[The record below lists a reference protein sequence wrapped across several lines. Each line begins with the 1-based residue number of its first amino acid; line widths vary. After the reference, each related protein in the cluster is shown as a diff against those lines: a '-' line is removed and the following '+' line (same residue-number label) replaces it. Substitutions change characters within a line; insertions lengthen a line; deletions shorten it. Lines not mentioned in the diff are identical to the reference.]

1 MVSRSFSWSLCLG
14 LSYGLVS
21 GIPHAEPRSRAP
33 QAQFAARVEGVL
45 VDVEVTRGGKPV
57 EGLTA
62 SDFSLRDDGV
72 PQTIEVSPSSTGAVN
87 TVLALDSSE
96 STAGQRLVDL
106 TAAGRA
112 FIDNLVSGDQA
123 ALVTFNHFVQPVLL
137 LTEDL
142 SAVRIALGRLRPQ
155 GNTALIDGVYT
166 ALLTAHD
173 AIGATLIVV
182 YTDGVDTASWLD
194 GDEVVDAATR
204 SNAVVEAV
212 VTRSAHAYPE
222 LRRVVDATAGQI
234 VEIGPRSDLTREF
247 ARLLAEF
254 RHRYLVT
261 FVPQGVAPVGY
272 HRLEVR
278 VRGGGLVVHARPGYI
293 RDPKND

>member
-1 MVSRSFSWSLCLG
+1 MRPCLTWIIG
-14 LSYGLVS
+14 LGMSCALLS
-21 GIPHAEPRSRAP
+21 GAPHAEPRSRGP
-33 QAQFAARVEGVL
+33 QAQFAARAEGVL

-62 SDFSLRDDGV
+62 ADLSLRDDGV
-72 PQTIEVSPSSTGAVN
+72 PQAIEVAPSSNGAVN
-87 TVLALDSSE
+87 TVLALDSSG

-106 TAAGRA
+106 TAAGRT
-112 FIDNLVSGDQA
+112 FIDNLVSGDRT
-123 ALVTFNHFVQPVLL
+123 ALVTFNHFVQPVLP

-142 SAVRIALGRLRPQ
+142 SAVRVALGRLQPR

-166 ALLTAHD
+166 ALLTAQD

-182 YTDGVDTASWLD
+182 YTDGVDTASWLN
-194 GDEVVDAATR
+194 GDEVTDAATR
-204 SNAVVEAV
+204 SHAVVEAV
-212 VTRSAHAYPE
+212 VARSAHAYPE
-222 LRRVVDATAGQI
+222 LKRVVDATAGQI
-234 VEIGPRSDLTREF
+234 VEVGPKSDLTREF

-261 FVPQGVAPVGY
+261 FVPQGVAPAGY

-278 VRGGGLVVHARPGYI
+278 VRGGGLVVHARPGYL